1 MERFRR
7 TGLAGRRL
15 RKASALATLVVGIGA
30 TSAMAE
36 PPAWETVTVDDTYLL
51 PMTSAVCG
59 FEVYKHDFGTLE
71 IQTTELP
78 DGSVRIHDLAVHLDS
93 VISAPSTGQSLLVHP
108 GGAGTRNVTL
118 HPDGSISYLAHG
130 IDGMITVKGVG
141 LVYAS
146 SGMVRYET
154 DSSGNVTEVEHGL
167 HSENF
172 TALCPSLVG

>member
-15 RKASALATLVVGIGA
+15 RKAGALATLVVGIGA
-30 TSAMAE
+30 TSAMAG

-51 PMTSAVCG
+51 PTTSAACG

-71 IQTTELP
+71 IQTMELS
-78 DGSVRIHDLAVHLDS
+78 DGTVRIHDVSVRIDS
-93 VISAPSTGQSLLVHP
+93 VISAPSTGQSVLVHP
-108 GGAGTRNVTL
+108 AGTGGRNITL
-118 HPDGSISYLAHG
+118 HPDGSITYLAHG
-130 IDGMITVKGVG
+130 TDGMITVEGVG

-146 SGMVRYET
+146 SGMVRIET
-154 DSSGNVTEVEHGL
+154 DSSGDVTEVTHGL

-172 TALCPSLVG
+172 TALCPYLVG